1 MRITWFS
8 NRCFRIKF
16 SDRDFVFY
24 PEDAMAGVSMNEL
37 VGMATVITD
46 DQVSPFVPMA
56 NVKPKV
62 SGGRLI
68 DVMDEPES
76 YLATAGIFVLDALP
90 DERLVIQF
98 LDSVLSGGGEA
109 WIDGAVAL
117 CSGTYQQCLAALEQL
132 VGKGVRQ
139 VLFAISDMEN
149 LDLDA
154 IASRAGR
161 TPVQLLEPNFAI
173 EL

>member
-1 MRITWFS
+1 MRIIWFGK
-8 NRCFRIKF
+8 RCFRVKF
-16 SDRDFVFY
+16 SDKEFVFY
-24 PEDAMAGVSMNEL
+24 PEDAMAHVSANEL
-37 VGMATVITD
+37 VGMAIVITEN
-46 DQVSPFVPMA
+46 QVSPFQPLMNA
-56 NVKPKV
+56 EPKM

-76 YLATAGIFVLDALP
+76 YLASAGIFVLDALP

-98 LDSVLSGGGEA
+98 LGNEPNREFEA

-117 CSGTYQQCLAALEQL
+117 CAGTYQQCLGALEGL

-139 VLFAISDMEN
+139 VLIAISDMEN
-149 LDLDA
+149 IDVDE
-154 IASRAGR
+154 IAAKAGGAR
-161 TPVQLLEPNFAI
+161 IQLLEPSLAI